1 MKPFFNNYQVSVI
14 IPTYYRYVDLPVLL
28 DCLIRQTFKPIEV
41 IVVDQTPLEDRPT
54 GFYDQYK
61 DILPIKVI
69 NLENPSSTISRNTGA
84 KIAKGEILCFF
95 DDKILADEKL
105 VENHL
110 QVMEEENVDV
120 VAGAIYHPARH
131 KELPKTFNWLHQLKV
146 LDPVN
151 IFIISANSQWHGMTI
166 GVNSANFSIKREIF
180 FSIDGFDE
188 IIDFA
193 FEDYEFSYRLF
204 RSGAKVYFSPKPVA
218 KNKRVYY
225 GGGHHKKLS
234 FWGRVFRPI
243 PHPNYLYIH
252 MKHFPGWTTKQ
263 LILQILFEVY
273 WPSTYWLRYPWNLV
287 LTPIRLLRAFRIS
300 RKMLIRYCKTISDN

>member
-1 MKPFFNNYQVSVI
+1 MNVSVI
-14 IPTYYRYVDLPVLL
+14 IPTYYRYVDLPNMLE
-28 DCLIRQTFKPIEV
+28 CLNRQTYKPLEI
-41 IVVDQTPLEDRPT
+41 IVVDQTPLDDRPT
-54 GFYDQYK
+54 NFYDQYK

-69 NLENPSSTISRNTGA
+69 NLENPSSTISRNAGA

-105 VENHL
+105 IENHL

-120 VAGAIYHPARH
+120 VAGAVFHPAIH
-131 KELPKTFNWLHQLKV
+131 KELPKNFNWLPQLET

-151 IFIISANSQWHGMTI
+151 IFIISANSQWQGMTI
-166 GVNSANFSIKREIF
+166 GVNSANFSIKKDIF
-180 FSIDGFDE
+180 WRIDGFDE
-188 IIDFA
+188 IINFA

-204 RSGAKVYFSPKPVA
+204 RSGAKVFFSPKPVA

-225 GGGHHKKLS
+225 GGGHHKKQS
-234 FWGRVFRPI
+234 FWGKVFRPI

-263 LILQILFEVY
+263 LILQIIFEVY
-273 WPSTYWLRYPWNLV
+273 WPSTYWVRYPWNLV
-287 LTPIRLLRAFRIS
+287 LTPFRIIIAFIKS
-300 RKMLIRYCKTISDN
+300 RRMLSQYNENQNKNN